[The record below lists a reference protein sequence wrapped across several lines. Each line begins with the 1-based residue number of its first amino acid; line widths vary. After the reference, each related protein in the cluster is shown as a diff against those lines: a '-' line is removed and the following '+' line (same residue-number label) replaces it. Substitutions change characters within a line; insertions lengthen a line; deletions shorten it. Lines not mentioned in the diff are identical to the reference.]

1 MDDMA
6 WLGWSLALVFGL
18 LSVVLLARRSA
29 SGSSGRSD
37 SSASTLAPSIPPAR
51 AASPAS
57 ASPGANVAAPR
68 SDLPQA
74 ASQDEAL
81 RGTLDYLRRTV
92 LPELQE
98 LRSFLPGVPGPAEDL
113 LERALDALED
123 LTFYA
128 DPPPHEAMEVENL
141 AEVVQE
147 AVRQYTIETHVPV
160 RVHPPATEIRVPLR
174 REALKDA
181 VFLLLANAGQ
191 YSEGRP
197 IDVFLED
204 EPTGGFRIRIVD
216 AGPGFSEEA
225 LDRALEP
232 FWSTDPRGLGL
243 GLPQARGRVAEM
255 KGRLSLRNQ
264 EAGGAEVILDFPGG
278 DEGPAA

>member
-1 MDDMA
+1 MDGMA
-6 WLGWSLALVFGL
+6 WLGWILALVFGA
-18 LSVVLLARRSA
+18 LSLVLLARRSA
-29 SGSSGRSD
+29 TGRPG
-37 SSASTLAPSIPPAR
+37 APAVSPPAPPTALGPR
-51 AASPAS
+51 TDVS
-57 ASPGANVAAPR
+57 AGVTEDA
-68 SDLPQA
+68 
-74 ASQDEAL
+74 AL
-81 RGTLDYLRRTV
+81 RGTLGYLRRTV

-98 LRSFLPGVPGPAEDL
+98 LRSFLPEDPGAAEGL

-128 DPPPHEAMEVENL
+128 DPPPEEGMEMESL
-141 AEVVQE
+141 ATVVQE
-147 AVRQYTIETHVPV
+147 AVRQYTIETRVPV
-160 RVHPPATEIRVPLR
+160 RVHPPTTEIHVPLR

-204 EPTGGFRIRIVD
+204 EPSGGYRIRILD
-216 AGPGFSEEA
+216 AGPGFSDEA

-243 GLPQARGRVAEM
+243 GLPQARRRVSEM

-264 EAGGAEVILDFPGG
+264 EAGGAEVILDFPERA
-278 DEGPAA
+278 EGPAA

>member
-6 WLGWSLALVFGL
+6 WLGWILALVFGI

-29 SGSSGRSD
+29 AGSPGTSGSSSP
-37 SSASTLAPSIPPAR
+37 TLISIPTPGVVPPS
-51 AASPAS
+51 SP
-57 ASPGANVAAPR
+57 SPGGGISGPR
-68 SDLPQA
+68 SELPQA
-74 ASQDEAL
+74 AHQDVAL

-98 LRSFLPGVPGPAEDL
+98 LRALLPGAAGPAEEL

-128 DPPPHEAMEVENL
+128 DPPPEEVMVVENL
-141 AEVVQE
+141 ADVVQE
-147 AVRQYTIETHVPV
+147 AVRQYTIETRVPV

-197 IDVFLED
+197 IDVFLEA
-204 EPTGGFRIRIVD
+204 EPSGGYRIRIVD
-216 AGPGFSEEA
+216 AGPGFTEEA

-255 KGRLSLRNQ
+255 KGHLSLRNQ
-264 EAGGAEVILDFPGG
+264 EAGGAEVILDFPRG